1 MTLLEL
7 DRVSRH
13 HRHGAHEWVVLREV
27 SLSLDAGELVAIW
40 GPRRSGRSTL
50 LRIAAGIEPVD
61 GGAVRFAGRALSAG
75 ADGPLGHGIGYCR
88 ADAREGEA
96 GDVLEGLILAQ
107 LAVGVSS
114 ANARS
119 QAHEALERTGAS
131 CCCALAMHALD
142 SGEAVRVALAR
153 ALVAKPAL
161 LVIDEPVKGVDL
173 LERDAILTLLRSL
186 ADEGVAML
194 LSAGDATALA
204 GADRALA
211 LGEGML
217 RGDCEPELARVVP
230 LRRSAAA

>member
-7 DRVSRH
+7 DRVSRR
-13 HRHGAHEWVVLREV
+13 HRHGAHERVVLREV
-27 SLSLDAGELVAIW
+27 SLSLDAGELVAVW
-40 GPRRSGRSTL
+40 GARRSGRSTL

-61 GGAVRFAGRALSAG
+61 AGAVRFAGRALSAG
-75 ADGPLGHGIGYCR
+75 AAPLGHGIGYCR
-88 ADAREGEA
+88 ADARAGEA
-96 GDVLEGLILAQ
+96 GDVLEELILAQ
-107 LAVGVSS
+107 LAVGVPS
-114 ANARS
+114 ASARS

-131 CCCALAMHALD
+131 GCSALAIHALD

-161 LVIDEPVKGVDL
+161 LVVDEPVKGVDL
-173 LERDAILTLLRSL
+173 LERDAILMLLRSL

-217 RGDCEPELARVVP
+217 RGECEPELARVVP
-230 LRRSAAA
+230 LRRSVA